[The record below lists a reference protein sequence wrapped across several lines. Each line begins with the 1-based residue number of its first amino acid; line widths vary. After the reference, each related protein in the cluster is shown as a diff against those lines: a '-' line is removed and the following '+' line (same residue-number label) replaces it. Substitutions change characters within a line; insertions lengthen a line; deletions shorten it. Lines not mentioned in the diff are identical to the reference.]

1 MVVLRVASLDST
13 TVDRKVVWDYSK
25 ADSMAVQSAA
35 ELVVQWAILVEKMKV
50 DQLAEMTG
58 QK

>member
-1 MVVLRVASLDST
+1 MVASLDST